1 MKVFLS
7 FLSPWLPGYQKQIL
21 MKTIDDIF
29 RIARIVISIS
39 AAFFIVING
48 RWSQVHEMFVSPSF
62 YVAVFISFFIC
73 YILMY
78 FIHFISHRLDRRWSW
93 DKKPFRRIILQIL
106 GGVVPPVLFDVL
118 FAVAFIITTGRDFM
132 TSGFIER
139 DLGVILSFIILVN
152 GFYPLYFF
160 LSKYLLSDH
169 SIEND
174 CDQQSCD
181 LFTVDYNGNHVNL
194 NPVSD
199 ILFLYRENKLVK
211 VQTISGSIYSIQ
223 TSIAQIIEH
232 LPTDTFCQINR
243 SVIVNLAMLKGYS
256 AINRKSLRARF
267 KTEYHPIIKDRDDN
281 RYRVTMD
288 HIEKFKNLMQDVEKL

>member
-1 MKVFLS
+1 
-7 FLSPWLPGYQKQIL
+7 

-106 GGVVPPVLFDVL
+106 GGVVPPVLFDIL
-118 FAVAFIITTGRDFM
+118 FAAAFIITTGRDFM

-160 LSKYLLSDH
+160 LSKYLLSDPFAEEH
-169 SIEND
+169 ANLITAES
-174 CDQQSCD
+174 
-181 LFTVDYNGNHVNL
+181 FVVDYNGNHISL
-194 NPVSD
+194 NPEAD
-199 ILFLYRENKLVK
+199 ILYLYREGRLIKIK
-211 VQTISGSIYSIQ
+211 SPTGQIYSICD
-223 TSIAQIIEH
+223 TIIGVLDH
-232 LPTDTFCQINR
+232 LPSHCFCQINR
-243 SVIVNLAMLKGYS
+243 GVIVNMSFIKGYS
-256 AINRKSLRARF
+256 LCKRNNIQARF
-267 KTEYHPIIKDRDDN
+267 KTEYHNIIKERDDD
-281 RYRVTMD
+281 RYKVTKD
-288 HIEKFKNLMQDVEKL
+288 HVEEFKNLFKNIEK

>member
-1 MKVFLS
+1 
-7 FLSPWLPGYQKQIL
+7 

-160 LSKYLLSDH
+160 LSKYLLSDPFAEEH
-169 SIEND
+169 ANLITAES
-174 CDQQSCD
+174 
-181 LFTVDYNGNHVNL
+181 FVVDYNGNHISL
-194 NPVSD
+194 NPEAD
-199 ILFLYRENKLVK
+199 ILYLYREGRLIKIK
-211 VQTISGSIYSIQ
+211 SPTGQIYSICD
-223 TSIAQIIEH
+223 TIIGVLDH
-232 LPTDTFCQINR
+232 LPSHCFCQINR
-243 SVIVNLAMLKGYS
+243 GVIVNMSFIKGYS
-256 AINRKSLRARF
+256 LCKRNNIQARF
-267 KTEYHPIIKDRDDN
+267 KTEYHNIIKERDDD
-281 RYRVTMD
+281 RYKVTKD
-288 HIEKFKNLMQDVEKL
+288 HVEEFKNLFQNIEK

>member
-1 MKVFLS
+1 
-7 FLSPWLPGYQKQIL
+7 

-62 YVAVFISFFIC
+62 YVAVFVSFIIC

-78 FIHFISHRLDRRWSW
+78 FIHFISNRLDRRWSW

-118 FAVAFIITTGRDFM
+118 FAIAFIITTGRDFM

-139 DLGVILSFIILVN
+139 DLGVIFSFIILVN

-160 LSKYLLSDH
+160 LSKYLLSDTVTEEH
-169 SIEND
+169 ANQIADES
-174 CDQQSCD
+174 
-181 LFTVDYNGNHVNL
+181 FVVDYNGNHISF
-194 NPVSD
+194 NPEVD
-199 ILFLYRENKLVK
+199 ILYLYREGRLIKIK
-211 VQTISGSIYSIQ
+211 SPTGQIYSICD
-223 TSIAQIIEH
+223 TIMGVLDR
-232 LPTDTFCQINR
+232 LPPNCFCQINR
-243 SVIVNLAMLKGYS
+243 GVIVNMSFIKGYS
-256 AINRKSLRARF
+256 LCKRSTIQARF
-267 KTEYHPIIKDRDDN
+267 KTEYHNIIKERDDE
-281 RYRVTMD
+281 RYRVTGE
-288 HIEKFKNLMQDVEKL
+288 HIEEFKNLFKNIEK